1 MTPEE
6 KKRMA
11 LKFISGPEEFII
23 SQPEESS
30 KSSTAPGKS
39 SDYLDKEALKDYDY
53 VMDRAFYDD
62 TVAAEI
68 ESDKKFA
75 EENPDEAE
83 KV

>member
-1 MTPEE
+1 
-6 KKRMA
+6 MA
-11 LKFISGPEEFII
+11 EIW
-23 SQPEESS
+23 
-30 KSSTAPGKS
+30 
-39 SDYLDKEALKDYDY
+39 DDKTVKDYFY
-53 VMDRAFYDD
+53 IMESAFYDD